1 MDNQEIGRNIVQLRK
16 KHGLSQRELADHHDQ
31 HPICCHGK

>member
-16 KHGLSQRELADHHDQ
+16 TWIVTTRISRASGHYSQCYFID
-31 HPICCHGK
+31 